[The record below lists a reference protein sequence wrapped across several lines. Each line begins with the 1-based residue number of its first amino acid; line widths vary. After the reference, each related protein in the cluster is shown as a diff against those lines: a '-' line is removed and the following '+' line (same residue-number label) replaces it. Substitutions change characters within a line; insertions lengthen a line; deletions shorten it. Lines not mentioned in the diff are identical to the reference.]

1 MSGSALVLG
10 GGGPVGI
17 AWETGLLLGLSEGG
31 VDLRGA
37 GLIVGTSAGSVVG
50 AQLAMGREIAQMYA
64 AVAIQVAPEALAAR
78 PVRPPAG
85 PETAAAPD
93 TLSRLRLRAS
103 SGEISREELLRQIGS
118 FAVEAAT
125 ISEEAFLATFGK
137 TLGTAEAW
145 PAQPFLCTAVD
156 VATGEFAAWT
166 ASSGVP
172 LNRAVASSCSV
183 PGTYP
188 PITINGRR
196 YMDGGMRSR
205 TNADAARG
213 ARRVMVVAVTAGEG
227 GPMTALSRTDLSRE
241 VEILRAGGA
250 EVTVVMPDEAALR
263 AFGPNLMDFTR
274 RPGAAEA
281 GRAQGRAL
289 AADGLRP
296 W

>member
-1 MSGSALVLG
+1 MPGSALVLG

-50 AQLAMGREIAQMYA
+50 AQLAMGRDIAQMYA
-64 AVAIQVAPEALAAR
+64 AVATQVAPQALAAR
-78 PVRPPAG
+78 PPQPSAG
-85 PETAAAPD
+85 PETPASPD
-93 TLSRLRLRAS
+93 TLARLRLQAT
-103 SGEISREELLRQIGS
+103 SGEISREELLRRIGS
-118 FAVEAAT
+118 FALEAAT

-156 VATGEFAAWT
+156 VETGEFAAWT

-196 YMDGGMRSR
+196 YMDGGMRSS
-205 TNADAARG
+205 TNADG
-213 ARRVMVVAVTAGEG
+213 ASGAGRVVVLAVTAGEG
-227 GPMTALSRTDLSRE
+227 GPLTALSRANLARE
-241 VEILRAGGA
+241 VELLRREGA
-250 EVTVVMPDEAALR
+250 EVTVVLPDEAALQ
-263 AFGPNLMDFTR
+263 AFGPNVMDFSR
-274 RPGAAEA
+274 RPGAAGA

-289 AADGLRP
+289 AADGLHP